1 MAGVITT
8 GSHPKLLWPG
18 VHATW
23 GQVMD
28 EGSYHKEHEDL
39 YEIEDSDMA
48 YEQDVELTGFGLAP
62 IKPETAGTTYDSEIQ
77 GQITTYNHIAYAL
90 GYIVSHEEIKDN
102 LYKKVATNRAKAN
115 AFSMRETIEVLAAF
129 PYNNAFT
136 QTYFTTGD
144 GQSLISTAHV
154 NPLGGTYSN
163 ALSPSADLSEAA
175 LEDIHI
181 QIETM
186 KNNRGLNIAYR
197 PQSLHVSPYDEFTA
211 NRILKSVLQ
220 SNTANNNINVLKAM
234 GAYPKGIMVNHYF
247 TAPHT
252 WFVRTNVPTGMQ
264 MFWRERPTFEQD
276 NDFDTKNAKAR
287 SYMRLSFGCSDPR
300 SIFASSGP

>member
-23 GQVMD
+23 GQVMN
-28 EGSYHKEHEDL
+28 EGDRHKQHEDL

-115 AFSMRETIEVLAAF
+115 AFSMRETVEVLAAF
-129 PYNNAFT
+129 LYNNAFSNAF
-136 QTYFTTGD
+136 FTTGD

-163 ALSPSADLSEAA
+163 ALSPSADLSETA
-175 LEDIHI
+175 LEDIYI
-181 QIETM
+181 QVNTM
-186 KNNRGLNIAYR
+186 RNNRGLNIAYKAM
-197 PQSLHVSPYDEFTA
+197 SLHVSPFDEFTA

-220 SNTANNNINVLKAM
+220 SNTANNNINVLNAI
-234 GAYPKGIMVNHYF
+234 GAFPKGILINNYF
-247 TAPHT
+247 TAAHS

-287 SYMRLSFGCSDPR
+287 SYMRLSFGCSDAR